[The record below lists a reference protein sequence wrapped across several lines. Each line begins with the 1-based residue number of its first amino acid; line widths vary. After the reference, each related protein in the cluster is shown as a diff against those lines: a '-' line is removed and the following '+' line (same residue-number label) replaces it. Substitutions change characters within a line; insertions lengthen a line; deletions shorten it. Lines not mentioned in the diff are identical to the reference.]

1 MTPSTTA
8 ALLVVSAGIVLLLP
22 ARRREAGRRRR
33 SLSLRPAGLSP
44 VGLLAWVGAAAAA
57 AAGLFL
63 LTGVVALA
71 LAALVAVLALPALME
86 RRRRSATE
94 AARRKSWPQVLDMLV
109 SAMRSGEPLG
119 AALASVCDRAPLA
132 LLPSLTQ
139 LTRDLRHGV
148 DFDSATLLLAR
159 DLGDP
164 ISARVVA
171 VLNLARRAGG
181 RAATDIMADL
191 ARHVRAELAAEK
203 EVVARQSWVVASA
216 RLAAAAPWVMLCLT
230 ALRPA
235 GLEAFRSP
243 AGNVVLAVAG
253 LMTLLGYLLA
263 MRIGTPREM
272 RQEGAR

>member
-1 MTPSTTA
+1 MTPSMAA
-8 ALLVVSAGIVLLLP
+8 ALLVVSAGIIVLLP
-22 ARRREAGRRRR
+22 TGRAHAGRRRR
-33 SLSLRPAGLSP
+33 SPWLRPAGLSAT
-44 VGLLAWVGAAAAA
+44 GLLVWALAAVSSAAAMY
-57 AAGLFL
+57 L
-63 LTGVVALA
+63 LTGVVSLA
-71 LAALVAVLALPALME
+71 LAVLATVVALPFLID
-86 RRRRSATE
+86 RRRRVARD
-94 AARRKSWPQVLDMLV
+94 AARRESWPQVLDMLV
-109 SAMRSGEPLG
+109 SALRSGEPLG

-132 LLPSLTQ
+132 LVPSLTQ

-148 DFDSATLLLAR
+148 DFDTATSLLAR
-159 DLGDP
+159 DLADP
-164 ISARVVA
+164 ISSRVVA

-203 EVVARQSWVVASA
+203 EVVARQAWVVASA
-216 RLAAAAPWVMLCLT
+216 RLAAAAPWAMLCLT

-253 LMTLLGYLLA
+253 LMTILGYALA
-263 MRIGTPREM
+263 MRIGTTREM